1 MLGFFNKNNKPPR
14 GWFTRP
20 NTPQINIENQIYEQ
34 LKPLRLPLILL
45 VITMAIGTIG
55 YVIIDDFPLIDAI
68 YQAGFTFTTVGFG
81 EIGHI
86 SNAGRF
92 FTIILIILGFA
103 VFSFSIGILIEMIN
117 KGTLTR
123 LIKERRMLQ
132 KIARLKN
139 HFVICHHNNFT
150 IELAKQFRQ
159 NHVPFV
165 VVDNSPDIESIAKQN
180 LYPYFVQG
188 EPHTELSI
196 LKSSLSS
203 AKGVIT
209 LSENIADNIAQVV
222 TTRLYEKELELKKPF
237 FIMSHAGNDSD
248 ALKLKKLGADSV
260 VSPSKL
266 VAQRL
271 NAISLHPDMQNMLET
286 FLSKKDTP
294 INIEEVEIP
303 DFSWLIFKKLKEAR
317 IRDLTNVSVVG
328 ISDVNGKF
336 VSMPN
341 GETLIGTSSK
351 LLLIGSTE
359 GIINAKR
366 LIRKKTKPEELKY
379 V

>member
-1 MLGFFNKNNKPPR
+1 MGFFNKNDKSPK
-14 GWFTRP
+14 GWFAKP
-20 NTPQINIENQIYEQ
+20 NTLQVNIDNQIYEQ

-45 VITMAIGTIG
+45 VITMVIGTIG
-55 YVIIDDFPLIDAI
+55 YVLIDNFSLIDAI

-81 EIGHI
+81 EISHI
-86 SNAGRF
+86 SAAGRF
-92 FTIILIILGFA
+92 FTIILIVLGFA
-103 VFSFSIGILIEMIN
+103 VFSFSIGVLIDMIN
-117 KGTLTR
+117 KGTLIK

-139 HFVICHHNNFT
+139 HFVICHHNSFT
-150 IELAKQFRQ
+150 IELSKQFRQ
-159 NHVPFV
+159 NHIPFV
-165 VVDNSPDIESIAKQN
+165 VVDNSPNIESIAKQN

-188 EPHTELSI
+188 EPHTELSV

-209 LSENIADNIAQVV
+209 LSENVADNIAQIV
-222 TTRLYEKELELKKPF
+222 TTRLYEKELELRKPF
-237 FIMSHAGNDSD
+237 FIMSQASNDSD

-271 NAISLHPDMQNMLET
+271 NAISLHPDMQNMLES
-286 FLSKKDTP
+286 FLSKKDSP

-317 IRDLTNVSVVG
+317 IRDITNVSVVG
-328 ISDVNGKF
+328 ISDANGKF
-336 VSMPN
+336 IPMPK
-341 GETLIGTSSK
+341 GETLIGTNSK
-351 LLLIGSTE
+351 LLLIGSME
-359 GIINAKR
+359 GIISAKR

>member
-1 MLGFFNKNNKPPR
+1 MGFLNQNKKSSR
-14 GWFTRP
+14 GWFRRS

-45 VITMAIGTIG
+45 VITMAIGTMG
-55 YVIIDDFPLIDAI
+55 YVIIDNFSLIDAI

-117 KGTLTR
+117 KGVLTK

-139 HFVICHHNNFT
+139 HFVICHHNSFT

-159 NHVPFV
+159 NHIPFV

-180 LYPYFVQG
+180 MYPYFVQG
-188 EPHTELSI
+188 EPHTETSI

-209 LSENIADNIAQVV
+209 LSENVADNIAQIV
-222 TTRLYEKELELKKPF
+222 TTRLYEKELGFKKPF
-237 FIMSHAGNDSD
+237 FIMSHASNDSD

-271 NAISLHPDMQNMLET
+271 NAISLHPDIQNTLES
-286 FLSKKDTP
+286 FLSKKDSP

-303 DFSWLIFKKLKEAR
+303 DYSWLIFKKLKEAR
-317 IRDLTNVSVVG
+317 IRDITNVSVVG
-328 ISDVNGKF
+328 ISDANGKF
-336 VSMPN
+336 VPMPK
-341 GETLIGTSSK
+341 GETLIGTNSK
-351 LLLIGSTE
+351 LLLIGSMD

>member
-1 MLGFFNKNNKPPR
+1 M
-14 GWFTRP
+14 
-20 NTPQINIENQIYEQ
+20 
-34 LKPLRLPLILL
+34 
-45 VITMAIGTIG
+45 MIGTLG
-55 YVIIDDFPLIDAI
+55 YVIIDGFPLIDAM
-68 YQAGFTFTTVGFG
+68 YQAGFTFTTVGYG
-81 EIGHI
+81 EINHI
-86 SNAGRF
+86 SAAGRF

-117 KGTLTR
+117 KGILTK
-123 LIKERRMLQ
+123 LIKERRMLH

-139 HFVICHHNNFT
+139 HFVICHHNSFT

-165 VVDNSPDIESIAKQN
+165 VVDNSPDLEQIAKQN
-180 LYPYFVQG
+180 LYPYYVQG

-203 AKGVIT
+203 AKGIVT

-222 TTRLYEKELELKKPF
+222 TTRLYEKELGLKRAF
-237 FIMSHAGNDSD
+237 FIMSHASNDSD
-248 ALKLKKLGADSV
+248 AEKLKKLGADSV

-271 NAISLHPDMQNMLET
+271 GAISLHPDMQNMMESL
-286 FLSKKDTP
+286 LSKKDTP
-294 INIEEVEIP
+294 INIEEVDVAE
-303 DFSWLIFKKLKEAR
+303 FSWLVFKKLKEAR
-317 IRDLTNVSVVG
+317 LRDITNVSVIG

-336 VSMPN
+336 WPMPN
-341 GETLIGTSSK
+341 GETLIGTNAK
-351 LLLIGSTE
+351 LLIVGTSE

-366 LIRKKTKPEELKY
+366 LIRRKTKPEELKY

>member
-1 MLGFFNKNNKPPR
+1 M
-14 GWFTRP
+14 
-20 NTPQINIENQIYEQ
+20 
-34 LKPLRLPLILL
+34 
-45 VITMAIGTIG
+45 
-55 YVIIDDFPLIDAI
+55 DAL

-81 EIGHI
+81 EIAPI

-117 KGTLTR
+117 KGVLIK

-139 HFVICHHNNFT
+139 HFVFCHHNSFT

-159 NHVPFV
+159 NHIPFV
-165 VVDNSPDIESIAKQN
+165 VVDNSPDIEYIAKQN

-203 AKGVIT
+203 AKGVVT
-209 LSENIADNIAQVV
+209 LSENVADNIAQIV
-222 TTRLYEKELELKKPF
+222 TTRLYEKELGLKKPF
-237 FIMSHAGNDSD
+237 FIMSHASNDSD
-248 ALKLKKLGADSV
+248 AEKLKKLGADSV

-271 NAISLHPDMQNMLET
+271 SAISLHPDMQNMLEN
-286 FLSKKDTP
+286 FLSKKDAP
-294 INIEEVEIP
+294 INIEEVEVP
-303 DFSWLIFKKLKEAR
+303 EFSWLIFKKLKEAR
-317 IRDLTNVSVVG
+317 LRDITNVSVVG
-328 ISDVNGKF
+328 ISDANGKF
-336 VSMPN
+336 VPMPQ
-341 GETLIGTSSK
+341 GEILIGTDSK
-351 LLLIGSTE
+351 LLLIGSME
-359 GIINAKR
+359 GIISAKR

>member
-1 MLGFFNKNNKPPR
+1 MGFFNKNDKSPK
-14 GWFTRP
+14 GWFAKP
-20 NTPQINIENQIYEQ
+20 NNLQVNIDNQIYEQ

-45 VITMAIGTIG
+45 VITMVIGTIG
-55 YVIIDDFPLIDAI
+55 YVLIDGFSLIDAI

-81 EIGHI
+81 EIGYI

-103 VFSFSIGILIEMIN
+103 VFSFSIGVLIDMIN
-117 KGTLTR
+117 KGTLIK

-139 HFVICHHNNFT
+139 HFVICHHNSFT
-150 IELAKQFRQ
+150 IELSKQFRQ
-159 NHVPFV
+159 NHIPFV

-180 LYPYFVQG
+180 LYPYFVRG

-222 TTRLYEKELELKKPF
+222 TTRLYEKELELKRPF
-237 FIMSHAGNDSD
+237 FIMSHASNDSD

-271 NAISLHPDMQNMLET
+271 NAISLHPDMQNMLES
-286 FLSKKDTP
+286 FLSKKDSP
-294 INIEEVEIP
+294 ITIEEVEIP
-303 DFSWLIFKKLKEAR
+303 SFSWLIFKKLKEAR
-317 IRDLTNVSVVG
+317 IRDITNVSVVG
-328 ISDVNGKF
+328 ISDANGKF
-336 VSMPN
+336 VPMPK
-341 GETLIGTSSK
+341 GETLIGTNSK
-351 LLLIGSTE
+351 LLLIGSME

-366 LIRKKTKPEELKY
+366 LIKKKTKPEELKY

>member
-1 MLGFFNKNNKPPR
+1 MNFDKKDKSPR
-14 GWFTRP
+14 GWHKQP
-20 NTPQINIENQIYEQ
+20 ATPKVRIDNQIYEQ

-45 VITMAIGTIG
+45 IVITMIGAFG
-55 YVIIDDFPLIDAI
+55 YVLIDNFTLIDAI

-81 EIGHI
+81 EIGKI
-86 SNAGRF
+86 STAGRF
-92 FTIILIILGFA
+92 FTIGLIVLGFG
-103 VFSFSIGILIEMIN
+103 VFSFSIGILIDMIN
-117 KGTLTR
+117 KGTLIK

-150 IELAKQFRQ
+150 VELSKQFRQ
-159 NHVPFV
+159 NHIPFV
-165 VVDNSPDIESIAKQN
+165 VVDNSPDIESIARQN

-188 EPHTELSI
+188 EPHTELSV

-222 TTRLYEKELELKKPF
+222 TTRLYEKELGLKKPF
-237 FIMSHAGNDSD
+237 FIMSHASNDSD

-271 NAISLHPDMQNMLET
+271 SVVSLHPDMQNMLES
-286 FLSKKDTP
+286 FLSKKDSP

-303 DFSWLIFKKLKEAR
+303 DYSWLIFKKLKEAR
-317 IRDLTNVSVVG
+317 IRDITNVSVVG
-328 ISDVNGKF
+328 ISDLNGKF
-336 VSMPN
+336 LPMPQ
-341 GETLIGTSSK
+341 GETLIGTKSK
-351 LLLIGSTE
+351 LLLIGSME
-359 GIINAKR
+359 GIINTKR

>member
-1 MLGFFNKNNKPPR
+1 MGFLNKNSKPSR
-14 GWFTRP
+14 GWFAKS
-20 NTPQINIENQIYEQ
+20 NNPQNNIDNQIYEQ

-45 VITMAIGTIG
+45 VVMIAIGAIG
-55 YVIIDDFPLIDAI
+55 YVLIDGFSLMDAI

-81 EIGHI
+81 EIAPI

-92 FTIILIILGFA
+92 FTIILIVLGFA
-103 VFSFSIGILIEMIN
+103 VFSFSIGILIDMIN
-117 KGTLTR
+117 KGVLIK

-159 NHVPFV
+159 NHIPFV

-180 LYPYFVQG
+180 MYPYFVQG

-203 AKGVIT
+203 AKGIVT
-209 LSENIADNIAQVV
+209 LSENVADNIAQIV
-222 TTRLYEKELELKKPF
+222 TTRLYEKELDLKKPF
-237 FIMSHAGNDSD
+237 FIMSHASNDSD

-271 NAISLHPDMQNMLET
+271 SAISLHPDMQNMLEN

-294 INIEEVEIP
+294 INIEEVEVP
-303 DFSWLIFKKLKEAR
+303 EFSWLIFKKLKEAR
-317 IRDLTNVSVVG
+317 FRDITNVSVVG
-328 ISDVNGKF
+328 IIDTNGKF
-336 VSMPN
+336 VPMPQ
-341 GETLIGTSSK
+341 GETLIGTNSK
-351 LLLIGSTE
+351 LLLIGGTE
-359 GIINAKR
+359 GIISAKR